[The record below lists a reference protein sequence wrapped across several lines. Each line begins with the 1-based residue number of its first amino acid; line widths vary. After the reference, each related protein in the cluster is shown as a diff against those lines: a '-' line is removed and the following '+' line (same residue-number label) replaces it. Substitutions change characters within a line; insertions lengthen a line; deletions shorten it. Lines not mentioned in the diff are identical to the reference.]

1 MQTDIPPGRHDLTRS
16 TLLVLIILMLIAGS
30 LWTLLPFVGTL
41 LWAATIVVATW
52 PLLLRVQVLAG
63 GRRSIATAVM
73 TVVML
78 CIFIVPFWLAIGAL
92 FHATVQGAEVVK
104 TFMAGGLQQ
113 PPAWLTKIPWV
124 GQRIAEEWQQLAAE
138 GHEALAEAV
147 RPYVRTVATFILSLT
162 GGLGAAIVHSILTVI
177 MAAILY
183 SQGEAA
189 AKGVMMFA
197 RRVGRERGESV
208 VTLAGQAVRGVALG
222 VIVTALVQS
231 LLAGVG
237 LWVSGVPRPSLLVA
251 LIFVLGVAQL
261 GPLPVLVPAV
271 IWLYWSGS
279 AGWGTALLVWTVV
292 VAGVDN
298 ILRPILIRRG
308 VDLPLLLIIAGV
320 IGGMIGFGVLGL
332 FIGPVILAVTY
343 TLLESWILDDRG
355 AARGAG

>member
-1 MQTDIPPGRHDLTRS
+1 MTIDNPPGSNDLTRT

-30 LWTLLPFVGTL
+30 LWTLLPFIGTL

-52 PLLLRVQVLAG
+52 PLLLSVQRLAG

-92 FHATVQGAEVVK
+92 FHATVQGAELVK
-104 TFMAGGLQQ
+104 TFMAGGLEQ

-124 GQRIAEEWQQLAAE
+124 GQRIAEEWQQLTAGGTE
-138 GHEALAEAV
+138 DLAETV
-147 RPYVRTVATFILSLT
+147 RPYVRTAATWILSLT
-162 GGLGAAIVHSILTVI
+162 GGLGFAIVHSILTVI

-197 RRVGRERGESV
+197 HRIGKERGEGV
-208 VTLAGQAVRGVALG
+208 VRLAGQAVRGVALG

-237 LWVSGVPRPSLLVA
+237 LWVSGVPHASILLA
-251 LIFVLGVAQL
+251 LVFVLGVAQL

-279 AGWGTALLVWTVV
+279 AGWATGLLVWTIV

-308 VDLPLLLIIAGV
+308 VDLPLLLIVAGV

-343 TLLESWILDDRG
+343 TLLESWILDDKKQ
-355 AARGAG
+355 AR

>member
-1 MQTDIPPGRHDLTRS
+1 MMTTDNPTRPNDLTRT
-16 TLLVLIILMLIAGS
+16 TLMVLIILMLIAGS

-52 PLLLRVQVLAG
+52 PLLLKVQGLVG

-73 TVVML
+73 TLVML

-92 FHATVQGAEVVK
+92 FHASIQGAELVQ
-104 TFMAGGLQQ
+104 TLMAGGLKQ
-113 PPAWLTKIPWV
+113 PPTWLTKIPWV
-124 GQRIAEEWQQLAAE
+124 GQRIAEQWQQLAAGGPE
-138 GHEALAEAV
+138 ELAETV
-147 RPYVRTVATFILSLT
+147 RPYVRTAATWILSLT
-162 GGLGAAIVHSILTVI
+162 GGLGSAIVHSILTVI

-183 SQGEAA
+183 SQGENA
-189 AKGVMMFA
+189 AKGVLMFA
-197 RRVGRERGESV
+197 HRIGGDRAEGV
-208 VTLAGQAVRGVALG
+208 VRLAGQAIRGVALG

-237 LWVSGVPRPSLLVA
+237 LWVSGVPYASVLVA

-279 AGWGTALLVWTVV
+279 AGWGTGLLVWTVV

-308 VDLPLLLIIAGV
+308 VDLPMLLIIAGV

-343 TLLESWILDDRG
+343 TLLESWILDGRQR
-355 AARGAG
+355 AQ